1 MRSQTTMIKLTNI
14 KKSDTFI
21 YCTAL
26 VEDCKE
32 TFELSYDIENDN
44 FEKFVLPTG
53 YEWCKTHIAQAK
65 RFLKSISP
73 KEDYPSEK
81 LIMWY

>member
-1 MRSQTTMIKLTNI
+1 MIKLTKI
-14 KKSDTFI
+14 KKLNKSI
-21 YCTAL
+21 HCVAL

-53 YEWCKTHIAQAK
+53 
-65 RFLKSISP
+65 
-73 KEDYPSEK
+73 
-81 LIMWY
+81 

>member
-1 MRSQTTMIKLTNI
+1 MIKLTKI
-14 KKSDTFI
+14 KKLNKSI
-21 YCTAL
+21 HCVAL